1 MPAFTPEVAFLAW
14 MYAEMSLLLVT
25 LPLVMQVKCGG
36 LSLGGDTNACDTSVG
51 GGCTM
56 VCKEPTCRPPSH
68 LCSSPATCS
77 RYKDVDVLLMPC

>member
-25 LPLVMQVKCGG
+25 FPLVMQVKRGG

-51 GGCTM
+51 GGRTM
-56 VCKEPTCRPPSH
+56 VCKEPTADHHHICAQA
-68 LCSSPATCS
+68 LLPAPDTRMS
-77 RYKDVDVLLMPC
+77 TYS